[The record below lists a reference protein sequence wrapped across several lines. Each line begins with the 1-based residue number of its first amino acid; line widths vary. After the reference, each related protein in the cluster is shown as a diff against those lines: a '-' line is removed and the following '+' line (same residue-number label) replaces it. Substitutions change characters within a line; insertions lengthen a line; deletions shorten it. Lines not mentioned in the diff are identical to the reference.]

1 MIVIGID
8 CATDEKKIGLALGS
22 VDNKKTIILGVPA
35 GDKSEHVVDL
45 IEKWLPEGQPAL
57 LALDS
62 PLGWPRKL
70 AQELLDH
77 SAGMPLKVLPNHLFS
92 RLTDRVVKEM
102 IGKRPLEVGADRIAR
117 TAHSALKLLQSLREN
132 TGSAIPLAWEKDD
145 VREICAIEVY
155 PAATLAARR
164 INVRGYK
171 EPEARDERLKLIEL
185 ISNHLAIETWRE
197 QLESSSD
204 AIDAVVCVLA
214 ASDFLLG
221 KCRQPKPEE
230 RETARKE
237 GWIWVAHPELVV
249 RVIRSG
255 DIIPDS

>member
-1 MIVIGID
+1 MIVIGVD
-8 CATDEKKIGLALGS
+8 CATDEKKMGLALGS
-22 VDNKKTIILGVPA
+22 VDNKKTTILKVSVG
-35 GDKSEHVVDL
+35 GKNERVVDL

-77 SAGMPLKVLPNHLFS
+77 SAGMPLKVPPDHLFS
-92 RLTDRVVKEM
+92 RLTDHRVKET
-102 IGKRPLEVGADRIAR
+102 IAKRPFEVGADRIAR
-117 TAHSALKLLQSLREN
+117 TAHSALKLLQSLREK
-132 TGSAIPLAWEKDD
+132 TGSAIPLAWERDD
-145 VREICAIEVY
+145 VRETCAIEVY

-164 INVRGYK
+164 INVQGYK
-171 EPEARDERLKLIEL
+171 KPKARDERLKLIEL
-185 ISNHLAIETWRE
+185 ISNHLEIATSREQRE

-221 KCRQPKPEE
+221 KCLQPKPKDE
-230 RETARKE
+230 ETARKE
-237 GWIWVAHPELVV
+237 GWIWVLHP
-249 RVIRSG
+249 
-255 DIIPDS
+255 